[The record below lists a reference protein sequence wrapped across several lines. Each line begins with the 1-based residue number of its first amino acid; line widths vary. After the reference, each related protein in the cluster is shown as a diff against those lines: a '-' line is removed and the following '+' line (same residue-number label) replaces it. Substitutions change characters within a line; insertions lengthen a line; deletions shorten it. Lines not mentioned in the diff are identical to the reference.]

1 MLPSASRAGLVTG
14 CRFSAMGTATLIW
27 CGLLAW
33 LLVETTTG
41 PEEAPGGTRATRNSS
56 ELMTTAPSTSPNRT
70 RGRRKS
76 SGRRLLPVIRTSP
89 PGRAA
94 AGCTASIRGLPFT
107 FFLPSRRSDIAMAFG
122 FLARGELTRQPT
134 EMQNQLHDDQSVKA
148 RSYVVNY
155 NSHAFRKLL
164 QAA

>member
-1 MLPSASRAGLVTG
+1 
-14 CRFSAMGTATLIW
+14 
-27 CGLLAW
+27 
-33 LLVETTTG
+33 
-41 PEEAPGGTRATRNSS
+41 
-56 ELMTTAPSTSPNRT
+56 
-70 RGRRKS
+70 
-76 SGRRLLPVIRTSP
+76 
-89 PGRAA
+89 
-94 AGCTASIRGLPFT
+94 
-107 FFLPSRRSDIAMAFG
+107 MAFG